1 MYNSYITLTGHIYYK
16 QIRTGTRGRAMLKW
30 TAENQVMR
38 CLPNLEKDVIDD
50 VNMEELYSLNS

>member
-1 MYNSYITLTGHIYYK
+1 
-16 QIRTGTRGRAMLKW
+16 MLKW

-50 VNMEELYSLNS
+50 VNMKELYSLNSLCHHLMQWNVHVQSIRRPSHYVV